1 MSDMDYDSEEYD
13 IEYSCDS
20 DSEPDVNLENQY
32 YNAKSLKVFYSQVFY
47 LLNFVS

>member
-32 YNAKSLKVFYSQVFY
+32 YNAKSLKV
-47 LLNFVS
+47 LNKF

>member
-32 YNAKSLKVFYSQVFY
+32 YNAKSLKV
-47 LLNFVS
+47 LINFFNFF